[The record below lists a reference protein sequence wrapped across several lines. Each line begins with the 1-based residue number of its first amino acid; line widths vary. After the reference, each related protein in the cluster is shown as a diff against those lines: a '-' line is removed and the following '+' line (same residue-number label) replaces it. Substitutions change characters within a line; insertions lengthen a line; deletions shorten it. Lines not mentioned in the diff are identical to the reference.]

1 MVEVCEKGRMRNEGE
16 KLWLHS
22 CLNQNHLSSDVAI
35 FLQY

>member
-1 MVEVCEKGRMRNEGE
+1 MVEVCEKGRMKNEGGS
-16 KLWLHS
+16 S